1 MDEKDDL
8 GGVDVGNHFIDHTAD
23 DALLE
28 PPTRSRGGPS
38 LAKVASDRG
47 AFSKRG
53 GVALAT
59 RYAACGGGLR
69 ADLNQHSPTQR
80 RSCHRRRHPHRWDG
94 LSCGGWKLAG
104 PAPRDIA
111 VVPFRRQIQPM
122 FKEPQEGKEGSS
134 HVTERCR
141 QRRNWRC
148 GFMSLCAR
156 QILPELATAF
166 FSSPR

>member
-28 PPTRSRGGPS
+28 PRTRSRGGPS
-38 LAKVASDRG
+38 LARVARDRG

-80 RSCHRRRHPHRWDG
+80 RSYHRRRHPKDAMG
-94 LSCGGWKLAG
+94 YDAGG
-104 PAPRDIA
+104 
-111 VVPFRRQIQPM
+111 
-122 FKEPQEGKEGSS
+122 GS
-134 HVTERCR
+134 
-141 QRRNWRC
+141 
-148 GFMSLCAR
+148 
-156 QILPELATAF
+156 
-166 FSSPR
+166 